1 MGSDNIDTRLRALDF
16 QHDGK
21 VHWLGTSVASLSAL
35 QRVLLVGTHVRKDQ
49 PLLAQRIRQ
58 AARRGGQVMQINERM
73 RDWAMPVQQSWITE
87 PALWPQALAEVAAA
101 LAQLQGIAAPV
112 AVAQTSAHAVV
123 IAKALMGG
131 ERKAILLGNAAA
143 HHPKAS
149 SLLALANWIAEH
161 TQASVGFL
169 GEAANTVGA
178 QLVHAR
184 PQRTG
189 LNAAQMLQ
197 GQLQALLLLNTEPA
211 FDSSLS
217 DVSHLAQVPMVVT
230 LSPFK
235 ANMDISDVLLP
246 IAPFT
251 ETAGTFFNTEGVA
264 QSFHAVVKP
273 LGEARPGWKV
283 LRVLGHML
291 GLPGFEVETL
301 DEVRHQAWSADI
313 ASRLSNQTQAAM
325 DITPN
330 GQMPVT
336 ASIYQLD
343 GLVRRSPPLQRT
355 ADARPEVSHG

>member
-1 MGSDNIDTRLRALDF
+1 
-16 QHDGK
+16 
-21 VHWLGTSVASLSAL
+21 
-35 QRVLLVGTHVRKDQ
+35 
-49 PLLAQRIRQ
+49 
-58 AARRGGQVMQINERM
+58 
-73 RDWAMPVQQSWITE
+73 
-87 PALWPQALAEVAAA
+87 LAEVAAA
-101 LAQLQGIAAPV
+101 LAQLLGISAPV
-112 AVAQTSAHAVV
+112 GVAQISPQAVAMAQ
-123 IAKALMGG
+123 ALLGG

-149 SLLALANWIAEH
+149 SLLALANWIGQH
-161 TQASVGFL
+161 SQATVGFL

-178 QLVHAR
+178 QLVNAR
-184 PQRTG
+184 PQQTG

-197 GQLQALLLLNTEPA
+197 GQLQALLLFNTEPA

-217 DVSHLAQVPMVVT
+217 DVTHLAKVPMVVT
-230 LSPFK
+230 MSAFK

-291 GLPGFEVETL
+291 GLPGFEIETL
-301 DEVRHQAWSADI
+301 EQVRQQAWGPDISA
-313 ASRLSNQTQAAM
+313 RLSNQTQAAI
-325 DITPN
+325 DISPSA
-330 GQMPVT
+330 QMPVT

-343 GLVRRSPPLQRT
+343 GLVRRSGPLQRT
-355 ADARPEVSHG
+355 ADARAEVSHG

>member
-1 MGSDNIDTRLRALDF
+1 M
-16 QHDGK
+16 
-21 VHWLGTSVASLSAL
+21 
-35 QRVLLVGTHVRKDQ
+35 
-49 PLLAQRIRQ
+49 
-58 AARRGGQVMQINERM
+58 
-73 RDWAMPVQQSWITE
+73 
-87 PALWPQALAEVAAA
+87 
-101 LAQLQGIAAPV
+101 
-112 AVAQTSAHAVV
+112 
-123 IAKALMGG
+123 
-131 ERKAILLGNAAA
+131 
-143 HHPKAS
+143 
-149 SLLALANWIAEH
+149 
-161 TQASVGFL
+161 
-169 GEAANTVGA
+169 GA

-251 ETAGTFFNTEGVA
+251 ATAGTFFNTEGVA

>member
-1 MGSDNIDTRLRALDF
+1 
-16 QHDGK
+16 
-21 VHWLGTSVASLSAL
+21 
-35 QRVLLVGTHVRKDQ
+35 
-49 PLLAQRIRQ
+49 
-58 AARRGGQVMQINERM
+58 MQINECL
-73 RDWAMPVQQSWITE
+73 RDWAMPVQQSWIAE
-87 PALWPQALAEVAAA
+87 PAQWPQALAEVAAA
-101 LAQLQGIAAPV
+101 LAQLQGIPAPMV
-112 AVAQTSAHAVV
+112 VAQTSAQAVA

-178 QLVHAR
+178 QVVNAQ
-184 PQRTG
+184 PQLTG
-189 LNAAQMLQ
+189 LNAAQMLR
-197 GQLQALLLLNTEPA
+197 GQLQALLLFNTEPA

-217 DVSHLAQVPMVVT
+217 DVSHLAKVPMVVT

-291 GLPGFEVETL
+291 GLPGFELETL
-301 DEVRHQAWSADI
+301 EQVRQQAWTSDI
-313 ASRLSNQTQAAM
+313 STRLSNQTQAAI
-325 DITPN
+325 DISPSA
-330 GQMPVT
+330 QAPVT

-343 GLVRRSPPLQRT
+343 GLVRRSGPLQRT
-355 ADARPEVSHG
+355 ADARAEVSHG